1 MLKKLSKIGVMALV
15 AALLLPGFVMASSQ
29 GVDDDTITVG
39 SVGVTSGPAAFI
51 GQPYYQGMRS
61 YFRTVNDEGGVL
73 GREIELIQKDD
84 EFDPAQSRDYIQ
96 ELIYDEEVFAIV
108 GQLGT
113 PGVISSAQIVKDS
126 GIPSVYFGS
135 GATELTE
142 LGENFFPVQPNYVY
156 EGKLMSKYAVEHFE
170 ADNIAVL
177 YQNDD
182 VGRDGIQGIRE
193 GLAELG
199 MEDRLNEDA
208 VISHNPSESD
218 YTAQMQKILVQDPDM
233 VIVFSLSQA
242 ASLIV
247 RAAEDFGLEA
257 PMLTTYSNADASFLA
272 TIQPSE
278 TAPNAILNLHVMG
291 WLDVDD
297 ESLAPLVNAMEAY
310 YPDGN
315 LNAYTMAGWV
325 AGETFVA
332 GLRNLE
338 GDITWDNY
346 IESMNNLK
354 FTDGLAAEISF
365 APGVRQG
372 VTQMAVSKVV
382 EEDGEYFF
390 EQLTDFM
397 EF

>member
-15 AALLLPGFVMASSQ
+15 AALLLPGLVLASSQ
-29 GVDDDTITVG
+29 GVDDDVITVG

-51 GQPYYQGMRS
+51 GQPYYQGMRA

-73 GREIELIQKDD
+73 GREIELIQRDD
-84 EFDPAQSRDYIQ
+84 EFDPAQSRDFVQ

-113 PGVISSAQIVKDS
+113 PGVISSAQLVKDS

-156 EGKLMSKYAVEHFE
+156 EGKLMAKYAVEHFE

-193 GLAELG
+193 GLAELD
-199 MEDRLNEDA
+199 MEDHLNEDA

-278 TAPNAILNLHVMG
+278 TAPNAIHNLHVMG

-297 ESLAPLVNAMEAY
+297 ESLAPLVNAMEEY
-310 YPDGN
+310 YPDSS

-346 IESMNNLK
+346 IESMNNLM

-365 APGVRQG
+365 EPGVRQG

>member
-1 MLKKLSKIGVMALV
+1 MLKKLSKIGVMILM
-15 AALLLPGFVMASSQ
+15 AALLLPGLVMASSQ
-29 GVDDDTITVG
+29 GVDDNTITIG

-51 GQPYYQGMRS
+51 GQPYYEGMRA
-61 YFRTVNDEGGVL
+61 YFQTVNDESGVL

-84 EFDPAQSRDYIQ
+84 EFDPAQARDYVE

-113 PGVISSAQIVKDS
+113 PGVISSAQLVRDS

-156 EGKLMSKYAVEHFE
+156 EGKLMAKYAVEHFE
-170 ADNIAVL
+170 AENIAVL

-182 VGRDGIQGIRE
+182 VGRDGIEGIRE
-193 GLAELG
+193 GLAEMG
-199 MEDRLNEDA
+199 MEDYLNEDA

-218 YTAQMQKILVQDPDM
+218 YTAQMQRILVQDPDM

-247 RAAEDFGLEA
+247 RAAEDFGLDV

-272 TIQPSE
+272 TIKPSE
-278 TAPNAILNLHVMG
+278 TAPNAVLNLHVMG

-297 ESLAPLVNAMEAY
+297 ESLSPLVNAMEEY
-310 YPDGN
+310 YPESN

-338 GDITWDNY
+338 GDITWENY
-346 IESMNNLK
+346 IESMNRLE

-365 APGVRQG
+365 EPGVRQG
-372 VTQMAVSKVV
+372 VTFMAVSKVV

-390 EQLTDFM
+390 EQVTDFM

>member
-1 MLKKLSKIGVMALV
+1 MLKKLSKVGVMALV
-15 AALLLPGFVMASSQ
+15 AALLLPGLVMASSQ
-29 GVDDDTITVG
+29 GVDDNTITIG

-51 GQPYYQGMRS
+51 GQPYYEGMRA
-61 YFRTVNDEGGVL
+61 YFQTVNDEGGVL
-73 GREIELIQKDD
+73 GREIELIHRDD
-84 EFDPAQSRDYIQ
+84 EFDPAQARDHVE

-113 PGVISSAQIVKDS
+113 PGVISSAQLVSDS

-156 EGKLMSKYAVEHFE
+156 EGKLMAKYAVEHFE
-170 ADNIAVL
+170 AENIAVL

-193 GLAELG
+193 GLAELD
-199 MEDRLNEDA
+199 MEDHLNEDA
-208 VISHNPSESD
+208 VISHNPNQSD
-218 YTAQMQKILVQDPDM
+218 FTAPMQRILVQDPDM

-247 RAAEDFGLEA
+247 RAAEDFGLEV

-272 TIQPSE
+272 TIEPSE
-278 TAPNAILNLHVMG
+278 TAPNAIHNLHVMG

-297 ESLAPLVNAMEAY
+297 ESLAPLITSMEEY
-310 YPDGN
+310 YPDSTI
-315 LNAYTMAGWV
+315 NAYTMAGWV

-338 GDITWDNY
+338 GDITWENY
-346 IESMNNLK
+346 IAGMNTLE

-365 APGVRQG
+365 EPGVRQG
-372 VTQMAVSKVV
+372 VTFMAVSKVV

>member
-1 MLKKLSKIGVMALV
+1 MLKRLSKIGVMALV
-15 AALLLPGFVMASSQ
+15 AALLLPGLVMASSQ
-29 GVDDDTITVG
+29 GVDDNTITIG

-51 GQPYYQGMRS
+51 GQPYYEGMRA
-61 YFRTVNDEGGVL
+61 YFSTVNDEGGVL
-73 GREIELIQKDD
+73 GREIELIQRDD
-84 EFDPAQSRDYIQ
+84 EFDPAQARDHVE

-113 PGVISSAQIVKDS
+113 PGVISSAQLVRDA

-156 EGKLMSKYAVEHFE
+156 EGKLMAKYAVEHFE
-170 ADNIAVL
+170 AENIAVL

-193 GLAELG
+193 GLAEMG
-199 MEDRLNEDA
+199 MEEHLNEDA
-208 VISHNPSESD
+208 VISHNPNESD
-218 YTAQMQKILVQDPDM
+218 YTAQMQRILVQEPDM

-247 RAAEDFGLEA
+247 RAAEDFGLEV

-272 TIQPSE
+272 TIEPSE
-278 TAPNAILNLHVMG
+278 TAPNAIHNLHVMG

-297 ESLAPLVNAMEAY
+297 DSLAPLVSSMEEY
-310 YPDGN
+310 YPDSRI
-315 LNAYTMAGWV
+315 NAYTMAGWV

-346 IESMNNLK
+346 IESMNNLE

-365 APGVRQG
+365 EPGVRQG
-372 VTQMAVSKVV
+372 VTHMAVSKVV

-390 EQLTDFM
+390 EQLTEFM